1 MYEKL
6 QKTQEQVWRIVVH
19 GGIDGFSRL
28 IVYLN
33 SATNNKAA
41 TVLTSFLE
49 GVNLYG
55 VPSRVRSD
63 KGGENI
69 DVARFMVSTRGENR
83 NSHITGKSV
92 QNQRIERL
100 WRDVYAGVLDLFYTI
115 FTNLEND
122 GLLNPDDEVHL
133 YALQRCFLPH
143 VQKHL
148 QYFQDGWN
156 HHKLRTEGNQSPIQL
171 WLCHQ
176 LQDPIQVDAMQ
187 YGIDW
192 RGPCGHHEPGV
203 VIPEVQ
209 IQHQLTQEDVER
221 FPDPDVP
228 LSNVLEVYRE
238 TVMLLYEMLE

>member
-1 MYEKL
+1 MA
-6 QKTQEQVWRIVVH
+6 QH
-19 GGIDGFSRL
+19 GLRVSDLFSTLEDAELDALVEDVLKRHPLKRVQSKAGFEL
-28 IVYLN
+28 L
-33 SATNNKAA
+33 
-41 TVLTSFLE
+41 
-49 GVNLYG
+49 
-55 VPSRVRSD
+55 
-63 KGGENI
+63 
-69 DVARFMVSTRGENR
+69 
-83 NSHITGKSV
+83 HISIPGS
-92 QNQRIERL
+92 

-171 WLCHQ
+171 WLSHQ
-176 LQDPIQVDAMQ
+176 LQDPIQIDAMQ

-192 RGPCGHHEPGV
+192 RGPCGHHEPRV
-203 VIPEVQ
+203 VIPKGQ
-209 IQHQLTQEDVER
+209 IQLTQEDAER

-228 LSNVLEVYRE
+228 LSNVSEVYRE